1 MKYILFSALS
11 ALLLVA
17 CAGNSS
23 SEKPKDAAAAKTLL
37 QSKKTELQKLQTEI
51 TDLEKLLGQL
61 DTSTKIAKKV
71 LVSTQTISKKTF
83 EHFVEIQANVA
94 TAEDPAIAASET
106 GGRVVEM
113 LVREGESVKK
123 GDLIARVNLESIQK
137 TIDELS
143 KSMELAQDIYQ
154 RQEKLWKQNI
164 GSEVQYLQSK
174 NQIESLQKTKE
185 RLEFELKK
193 ANVFAPASG
202 TVEMV
207 MVKNGEVCGPGSPIV
222 QIINSSA
229 LKVVAAA
236 PEIYLP
242 SVKRGDAV
250 RVSFPAL
257 GKEQTARVSMI
268 GRTINPSNRTFE
280 VEAVIGNEG
289 GLVKPNLLATVY
301 IKDYSKADAIALAAE
316 LIMQDVSGN
325 NFVMISQNGKAAKR
339 VVTLGKSYMNET
351 EILSGLDGSES
362 VLNKGARLTV
372 EGDLLE
378 IVQEPLTQK

>member
-1 MKYILFSALS
+1 MKYILFASL
-11 ALLLVA
+11 
-17 CAGNSS
+17 AGLFWVGCGATSN
-23 SEKPKDAAAAKTLL
+23 ETPKDAASAKTLL

-51 TDLEKLLGQL
+51 ADLEKLLGQL
-61 DTSTKIAKKV
+61 DTTTKVAKKV
-71 LVSTQTISKKTF
+71 LVGQQVFLNKTF

-94 TAEDPAIAASET
+94 TAEDPAIASSET

-113 LVREGESVKK
+113 LVAEGQSVRK
-123 GDLIARVNLESIQK
+123 GDLVARVNLESIQK

-143 KSMELAQDIYQ
+143 KSMELAQDIFE

-193 ANVFAPASG
+193 ANVYAPASG
-202 TVEMV
+202 IVEMI
-207 MVKNGEVCGPGSPIV
+207 MVKNGEVCGPGSPIA

-242 SVKRGDAV
+242 SVKKGDAV
-250 RVSFPAL
+250 KVSFPAL

-280 VEAVIGNEG
+280 IEAIIGNEG
-289 GLVKPNLLATVY
+289 GLVKPNLLATVF
-301 IKDYSKADAIALAAE
+301 IKDYSKANAIAIPAE

-325 NFVMISQNGKAAKR
+325 NFVMINQSGRAAKR
-339 VVTLGKSYMNET
+339 IVTLGKSYMNET
-351 EILSGLDGSES
+351 EIVSGLDGREI
-362 VLNKGARLTV
+362 VLTKGARLTV
-372 EGDLLE
+372 EGDLIE
-378 IVQEPLTQK
+378 GIQEPITQK

>member
-1 MKYILFSALS
+1 MKYILFASL
-11 ALLLVA
+11 
-17 CAGNSS
+17 AGLFWVGCGATSN
-23 SEKPKDAAAAKTLL
+23 ETPKDAASAKTLL

-51 TDLEKLLGQL
+51 ADLEKLLGQL
-61 DTSTKIAKKV
+61 DTTTKVAKKV
-71 LVSTQTISKKTF
+71 LVGTQTLIKKTF

-94 TAEDPAIAASET
+94 TAEDPAIASSET

-113 LVREGESVKK
+113 LVAEGQSVRK
-123 GDLIARVNLESIQK
+123 GDLVARVNLESIQK

-143 KSMELAQDIYQ
+143 KSMELAQDIFE

-193 ANVFAPASG
+193 ANVYAPASG
-202 TVEMV
+202 IVEMI
-207 MVKNGEVCGPGSPIV
+207 MVKNGEVCGPGSPIA

-242 SVKRGDAV
+242 SVKKGDAV
-250 RVSFPAL
+250 KVSFPAL

-280 VEAVIGNEG
+280 IEAIIGNEG
-289 GLVKPNLLATVY
+289 GLVKPNLLATVFV
-301 IKDYSKADAIALAAE
+301 KDYSKADAIALAAE

-325 NFVMISQNGKAAKR
+325 NFVMINENGKAAKR
-339 VVTLGKSYMNET
+339 IVTLGKSYMNET
-351 EILSGLDGSES
+351 EIVSGLDGSEL
-362 VLNKGARLTV
+362 VLTKGARLTI

-378 IVQEPLTQK
+378 VIQEPITQK